1 MNGLIFAAGIGS
13 RLKPWTDFHPK
24 ALVEVGHKPMLQRV
38 VENMK
43 KAGIENIIINIH
55 HMADQIVDF
64 VKNNDSFG
72 VNISFSNETDCL
84 LDTGG
89 AIVKASNLI
98 GNNNPVMIHNADIY
112 TDLDLSALMTAH
124 DNAETDATLL
134 TSHRESSRQLLT
146 DNDGYL
152 CGWINNSTGETI
164 PRHIDNTDT
173 LHQVSFN
180 GIHIVNH
187 TVIDWLR
194 DNAPAKAFPIIPQY
208 IAMSSKLRIKT
219 VIPEC
224 DYIWVDIGKPASLE
238 MARKIAQ
245 EL

>member
-24 ALVEVGHKPMLQRV
+24 ALVEVGNKPMLQRV
-38 VENMK
+38 IENMK

-64 VKNNDSFG
+64 VKSNDSFG
-72 VNISFSNETDCL
+72 INISFSDERDSL

-89 AIVKASNLI
+89 AIVKASRLI
-98 GNNNPVMIHNADIY
+98 NNNDPVMIHNADIY
-112 TDLDLSALMTAH
+112 TDLDLTTLIAAH
-124 DNAETDATLL
+124 NQSKADATLL
-134 TSHRESSRQLLT
+134 TSRRESSRQLLA

-152 CGWINNSTGETI
+152 CGWINHSTGETI
-164 PRHIDNTDT
+164 PEHIDNSEA

-180 GIHIVNH
+180 GIHIINQSVLE
-187 TVIDWLR
+187 WLCKK
-194 DNAPAKAFPIIPQY
+194 APGKAFPIIPQY
-208 IAMSSKLRIKT
+208 IAMSRELRIST
-219 VIPEC
+219 VIPRY
-224 DYIWVDIGKPASLE
+224 DYTWVDIGKPASLE